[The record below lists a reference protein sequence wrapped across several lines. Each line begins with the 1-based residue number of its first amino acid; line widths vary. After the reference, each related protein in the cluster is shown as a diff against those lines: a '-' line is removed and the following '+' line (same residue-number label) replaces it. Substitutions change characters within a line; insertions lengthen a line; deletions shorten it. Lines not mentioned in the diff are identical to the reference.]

1 MIEVNFY
8 LKMFKRSIFFILLL
22 LVYAMNA
29 CAQDNKSVNTKNPV
43 RSMLI
48 ERYFHISSIPLSLNY
63 KLQHNLLKRHLTYVS
78 PKIKKGMVLTFED
91 DFDSINR
98 EKWRL
103 GQPWGYYHDQSLH
116 QYHSE
121 QQIWIKDGNLYLG
134 GAYQPKTFRHKDSD
148 IVIPY
153 AIGLINS
160 DISFMQKYGYFE
172 IRCKN
177 PSGPA
182 TWPAFWLTG
191 AHRWPPEIDIFE
203 MYGKSNGKRIHKQ
216 ISSIHFGVN
225 NTKSRATLVR
235 KIKLTK
241 DTDTA
246 FHVYACNWTE
256 NSIKFY
262 TDGVLVRKQRVN
274 KRLRKFMDDEMVIII
289 NNGFEAKY
297 LKYLPKDFTQNR
309 FVIDWVRVY
318 RGE

>member
-1 MIEVNFY
+1 MIKPVFNMK
-8 LKMFKRSIFFILLL
+8 LKSILINMIFIFSTLYS
-22 LVYAMNA
+22 VG
-29 CAQDNKSVNTKNPV
+29 QDTKHKNPI

-48 ERYFHISSIPLSLNY
+48 QRYFHLSSLPLGLNY
-63 KLQHNLLKRHLTYVS
+63 KLQHSLLKRHLNYVS
-78 PKIKKGMVLTFED
+78 PKIKPGMVITFED
-91 DFDSINR
+91 DFDSINK

-103 GQPWGYYHDQSLH
+103 GQPWGYFHDQSLH

-121 QQIWIKDGNLYLG
+121 QQVVAKNGFLYLG
-134 GAYQPKTFRHKDSD
+134 GAYEPKTFRHKDSD
-148 IVIPY
+148 VVIPY

-203 MYGKSNGKRIHKQ
+203 MYGKTNGKRIHKQ

-246 FHVYACNWTE
+246 FHVYACKWTSK
-256 NSIKFY
+256 SIKFY

-274 KRLRKFMDDEMVIII
+274 KRLRNYLDDEMVIII
-289 NNGFEAKY
+289 NNGFEARY
-297 LKYLPKDFTQNR
+297 LKYLPKDFRQNR
-309 FVIDWVRVY
+309 LVVDWVRVY
-318 RGE
+318 RLGE